1 MEKLPCDAHSEQIK
15 TLFKQDEV
23 LGEKVKE
30 ADNLKEV
37 MYNLDKNMA
46 LQTQLLENVVE
57 HNNRQDKRMD
67 EQQRIMDEQQKT
79 IVKINENLTELTE
92 GQRTLNKRV
101 GKLEGQAEKVKC
113 KGKVDIVDVFAK
125 YIPYLVLVGMG
136 YLILNIDKII
146 K

>member
-1 MEKLPCDAHSEQIK
+1 MEERLPCDKHEEQIK

-23 LGEKVKE
+23 LEEKVKE

-46 LQTQLLENVVE
+46 LQTQLLENVVA
-57 HNNRQDKRMD
+57 HNDRQDAR
-67 EQQRIMDEQQKT
+67 MDEQQKT

-92 GQRTLNKRV
+92 GQRILNKRV
-101 GKLEGQAEKVKC
+101 GKLEDQVEKAKH
-113 KGKVDIVDVFAK
+113 KGKVDIVDTFAK
-125 YIPYLVLVGMG
+125 YIPYLILVGTG
-136 YLILNIDKII
+136 YLILNITKFI

>member
-57 HNNRQDKRMD
+57 HNDKQDR
-67 EQQRIMDEQQKT
+67 RMDEQQKT

-92 GQRTLNKRV
+92 GQRVLNKRV
-101 GKLEGQAEKVKC
+101 GKLEDQVEKGKN
-113 KGKVDIVDVFAK
+113 KGKVDIIDTFVK
-125 YIPYLVLVGMG
+125 YIPYLILVGAG
-136 YLILNIDKII
+136 YLILNITKFI

>member
-15 TLFKQDEV
+15 TLFKQDEA
-23 LGEKVKE
+23 LEEKVKE
-30 ADNLKEV
+30 ADSLNKAIH
-37 MYNLDKNMA
+37 NLDKNMA
-46 LQTQLLENVVE
+46 LQTQLLENVVA
-57 HNNRQDKRMD
+57 HNDRQDTRMD

-92 GQRTLNKRV
+92 GQRVLNKRV
-101 GKLEGQAEKVKC
+101 GKLEDQVEKAKC
-113 KGKVDIVDVFAK
+113 KGKIDIVNVFAK
-125 YIPYLVLVGMG
+125 YIPYLILFGMG